1 MGFVLL
7 MLAMLLFS
15 FRVLSAAVLTQ
26 PPITKI
32 EEMGGLVH

>member
-1 MGFVLL
+1 MSFVLL
-7 MLAMLLFS
+7 TVMLLLALGVS
-15 FRVLSAAVLTQ
+15 RRAVLTQ